1 MIGYRGSG
9 RVEVRNNGGVNW
21 GDQGSEWWDVGGWKG
36 GKNDTGDWQG
46 NMVGFAVEGRQ
57 W

>member
-21 GDQGSEWWDVGGWKG
+21 GDQGSEWWDVGRWKG
-36 GKNDTGDWQG
+36 GKNDTRDWQG
-46 NMVGFAVEGRQ
+46 SMVGFAVEGRQ